1 MDKESLEAKKA
12 HAEKEISQLENRQ
25 KILLNRIRKEE
36 RNARTSRLCR
46 HGAILEGVFPAVL
59 DADGEA
65 IKEFL
70 IALSRL
76 PGAGA
81 LVVRPA
87 GGCCVLA
94 DAMGSYAPQ
103 TPCAPGKTKHPLCVC
118 SVFPGLYPT
127 AVNTP
132 KGGKTA

>member
-1 MDKESLEAKKA
+1 MGKSLEVQKAK
-12 HAEKEISQLENRQ
+12 AEKEVRQMENQQ

-65 IKEFL
+65 IKAFL

-76 PGAGA
+76 PGVSELAEKTLNAGDE
-81 LVVRPA
+81 
-87 GGCCVLA
+87 G
-94 DAMGSYAPQ
+94 
-103 TPCAPGKTKHPLCVC
+103 
-118 SVFPGLYPT
+118 
-127 AVNTP
+127 
-132 KGGKTA
+132 